1 MATDHG
7 STTAAIDLAG
17 GDMLA
22 LGRGALSALRSAL
35 LRDAGPEAAACLQ
48 EAGYAGGRAVY
59 ASFERWLRS
68 QGVDDPA
75 DLPIEEFQRRA
86 SGYFRDAGW
95 GTVELDTLHDAVAI
109 VDSRDWGEADP
120 HEHLEHPACH
130 FTTGMFADFFGH
142 FSDVPLA
149 VLEVE
154 CRSAGAPRCR
164 FLLGNG
170 DVMRY
175 VYDEMERG
183 TAWEEAVGR
192 VE

>member
-1 MATDHG
+1 MATDDM
-7 STTAAIDLAG
+7 TTSAGIDLAG
-17 GDMLA
+17 GELLA
-22 LGRGALSALRSAL
+22 VGRGALSALRSAL

-68 QGVDDPA
+68 KGVEDPA
-75 DLPIEEFQRRA
+75 ELSMDDFQRHA
-86 SGYFRDAGW
+86 STYFRDAGW
-95 GTVELDTLHDAVAI
+95 GTVELDSLRDAVAV

-120 HEHLEHPACH
+120 HDRLEHPACH

-154 CRSAGAPRCR
+154 CRSSGAPRCR

-183 TAWEEAVGR
+183 VGYEEAVGR

>member
-1 MATDHG
+1 MARNDMTV
-7 STTAAIDLAG
+7 SPTIDLAG
-17 GDMLA
+17 HEMLA
-22 LGRGALSALRSAL
+22 VSRGALSALRNAL
-35 LRDAGPEAAACLQ
+35 LRDSGPEAAACLQ
-48 EAGYAGGRAVY
+48 EAGYAGGSAVF
-59 ASFERWLRS
+59 ASFESWLRE
-68 QGVDDPA
+68 QGVEEPA
-75 DLPIEEFQRRA
+75 DLDMEQFQRHA
-86 SGYFRDAGW
+86 STYFRDAGW
-95 GTVELDTLHDAVAI
+95 GTVELDSLRDAVAV
-109 VDSRDWGEADP
+109 VDSPDWGEANP

-130 FTTGMFADFFGH
+130 FTTGMFADFFGR

-175 VYDEMERG
+175 VYEAMESG
-183 TAWEEAVGR
+183 TGYEEAVGR

>member
-1 MATDHG
+1 MASDDM
-7 STTAAIDLAG
+7 TTAAGIDLAG
-17 GDMLA
+17 GEMLA
-22 LGRGALSALRSAL
+22 VSRGALSALRSAL

-68 QGVDDPA
+68 QGVEDA
-75 DLPIEEFQRRA
+75 AELPMNDFQRLA
-86 SGYFRDAGW
+86 STYFRDAGW
-95 GTVELDTLHDAVAI
+95 GTVELETLRDAVAI

-120 HEHLEHPACH
+120 HDHLEHPACH

-154 CRSAGAPRCR
+154 CRSTGAPRCR

-183 TAWEEAVGR
+183 IGYEEAVGR